1 MSFHPLAARLVEWVL
16 RRFGLVYG
24 AQGYRART
32 LKRLDL
38 ALILD
43 RALSFSLSLGL
54 DTVLYCIAGTCAL
67 RTHCRNTTQWLTSM
81 KPACLSLAAVSARSQ
96 GQEPGIHPATR

>member
-43 RALSFSLSLGL
+43 RALSFSLSLSGWI
-54 DTVLYCIAGTCAL
+54 LYCIV
-67 RTHCRNTTQWLTSM
+67 S
-81 KPACLSLAAVSARSQ
+81 PVLAPCELIVEIQPNGSRA
-96 GQEPGIHPATR
+96 